1 MLFLRIVRPSEL
13 SYHVR
18 PEGTNLETGRVV
30 VWQYRVA
37 LDLAIL
43 IQDRLLGSFFVLIVC
58 LARKV
63 LALCLPF
70 TICDHIPA

>member
-1 MLFLRIVRPSEL
+1 MTSLFLRIVRPSEL

-37 LDLAIL
+37 SVRSGNSYTRPTARKFFRADSVSRRKSAC
-43 IQDRLLGSFFVLIVC
+43 FVL
-58 LARKV
+58 
-63 LALCLPF
+63 
-70 TICDHIPA
+70 TIHDL